1 MKKKIGIA
9 KTTIHKGWHDLDEL
23 NTKIGHFEHCGC
35 PECISK
41 KVKHM
46 VIDKVYM
53 THKKLL
59 SVTHQTE
66 SLRERV
72 QKTDYDWIIPYV
84 KRVREA
90 VLDKG
95 DGSED
100 REDPISVLKAVVI
113 EHRKRLLSEWE
124 RVKPKEKNGY
134 NLPDDLIRL
143 EGVKTLGEA
152 LHKGYGN
159 ALSDADTAVREMM
172 GGKNE

>member
-66 SLRERV
+66 SLRR
-72 QKTDYDWIIPYV
+72 K
-84 KRVREA
+84 
-90 VLDKG
+90 LDLIRDNLIKVTI
-95 DGSED
+95 D
-100 REDPISVLKAVVI
+100 RAFATGGTPEFDKAY
-113 EHRKRLLSEWE
+113 HRFSKEIYNAFLSEWE
-124 RVKPKEKNGY
+124 RVKPKESHISYHNEDDVRYLHEEGGKELVLWEEGY
-134 NLPDDLIRL
+134 N
-143 EGVKTLGEA
+143 K
-152 LHKGYGN
+152 
-159 ALSDADTAVREMM
+159 ALSAADTAIKEIL
-172 GGKNE
+172 K

>member
-1 MKKKIGIA
+1 MNHHTMKGEKMKKKIGIA

-124 RVKPKEKNGY
+124 RVKLKEMPKKEQGGGGI
-134 NLPDDLIRL
+134 LWD
-143 EGVKTLGEA
+143 
-152 LHKGYGN
+152 KGYDTGIY
-159 ALSDADTAVREMM
+159 DADTAVKELL
-172 GGKNE
+172 K